1 MTGPAPD
8 GDGSG
13 SVKRGGLDANALGV
27 SLSVHVA
34 ALVVLFGVIPALQ
47 EPVMV
52 YEAVKID
59 MVAAAPPPEDQ
70 LIVETPEDPPPAE
83 EEEAP
88 MPDPEPEPEPEPDSA
103 ETPLPAEEPP
113 PPDPEETAPTQAPE
127 DGDDVVTRRVEAFR
141 RDYPEYYEN
150 IQNQIERCF
159 RWQGS
164 GRLEVLVTFGI
175 RRDGTTDDLEVAAPS
190 GNHAFDIDA
199 LGAVECAGLNN
210 RLGPLPEEYPFSM
223 LPVRFTITSRVGG
236 QEPADTPVE
245 GSR

>member
-1 MTGPAPD
+1 MSGAETGQEGA
-8 GDGSG
+8 
-13 SVKRGGLDANALGV
+13 GGARRPPLDRSALGV
-27 SLSVHVA
+27 SLSVHLA

-47 EPVMV
+47 EQVIF
-52 YEAVKID
+52 YEVVQID
-59 MVAAAPPPEDQ
+59 MVAAALAPEDR
-70 LIVETPEDPPPAE
+70 LVVETPEDPPPPE

-88 MPDPEPEPEPEPDSA
+88 MPDPEPEPEPDST
-103 ETPLPAEEPP
+103 ETPPPAEEPP
-113 PPDPEETAPTQAPE
+113 LPDPEEAAPTEEPE
-127 DGDDVVTRRVEAFR
+127 DGTDVVTRRVEAFR

-164 GRLEVLVTFGI
+164 GRLEVLVTFRI
-175 RRDGTTDDLEVAAPS
+175 RRDGTTTGMDVAVPS

-199 LGAVECAGLNN
+199 LGAVECAGMND
-210 RLGPLPEEYPFSM
+210 RLGALPDEYPFSM

-245 GSR
+245 GSH